1 MDCSAKQFLPAEN
14 IHAADP
20 LAARL
25 VELNER
31 YGVTAFPDNVSAV
44 RGADL
49 VLLAVKPQKLDKVL
63 YGLRNLIPEEALVL
77 SIIAGATIQTISE
90 GLNHDA
96 DRPRHAQH
104 PGPNWT
110 RGSLSG
116 HPALPYRPTKPK
128 LARQVLS
135 ALGQEIY
142 MEEEYYLDMATALSG
157 TGPGY
162 VFLFMEAL
170 IDAGVHMGFPRRISE
185 QLVTQTILGSVS
197 YYEKIGIHPAQLR
210 NQVTSPGGTTAEAL
224 YYLDK
229 AGFRTAISRAVWA
242 AYRTFAGTGQRSE
255 QQTAGKNLIHPDQSF
270 PSWRINPCLQ
280 STIESIGKIRGLQQ
294 CATPQTAIAVLALD
308 HRNNLRNA
316 LNPADPGSVSNREM
330 SDFKIEV
337 IQSLAAHSSAVLLDP
352 QVGAAQCIAA
362 GALPGSTGLV
372 ISVEATGYTG
382 DPGARISQ
390 ILSDW
395 SVAEIRRM
403 GASAV
408 KLLVYYHP
416 DAPTAAEIEALVRTV
431 AADCQDADIPFFS
444 EPLSYSLRS
453 GSQKTYPQPN
463 ASGWSL
469 KQPGDW

>member
-1 MDCSAKQFLPAEN
+1 MSDKNIIALIGSGAMGEAAINGLLAKEFIPAEN

-25 VELNER
+25 ADLHER
-31 YGVTAFPDNVSAV
+31 YGISTFPDNVSAV

-63 YGLRNLIPEEALVL
+63 YGLRNLIPDDALVL

-96 DRPRHAQH
+96 IVRAMPNTPAQI
-104 PGPNWT
+104 GEGITVWT
-110 RGSLSG
+110 SS
-116 HPALPYRPTKPK
+116 PSVSSNQAE

-135 ALGQEIY
+135 ALGQEIF

-170 IDAGVHMGFPRRISE
+170 IDAGVHMGFPRRIAE

-242 AYRTFAGTGQRSE
+242 AFERSQE
-255 QQTAGKNLIHPDQSF
+255 LGKGLNSKPPD
-270 PSWRINPCLQ
+270 
-280 STIESIGKIRGLQQ
+280 KI
-294 CATPQTAIAVLALD
+294 
-308 HRNNLRNA
+308 
-316 LNPADPGSVSNREM
+316 
-330 SDFKIEV
+330 
-337 IQSLAAHSSAVLLDP
+337 
-352 QVGAAQCIAA
+352 
-362 GALPGSTGLV
+362 
-372 ISVEATGYTG
+372 
-382 DPGARISQ
+382 
-390 ILSDW
+390 
-395 SVAEIRRM
+395 
-403 GASAV
+403 
-408 KLLVYYHP
+408 
-416 DAPTAAEIEALVRTV
+416 
-431 AADCQDADIPFFS
+431 
-444 EPLSYSLRS
+444 
-453 GSQKTYPQPN
+453 
-463 ASGWSL
+463 
-469 KQPGDW
+469 